1 MYKGIHSYPFY
12 RIATTMYKI
21 QEKTHKNLILEP
33 FSCVIRIILLQY
45 KHKGTKISILDN
57 GISYN
62 YPSFVQGF
70 FRTWYGDTREDLHNL
85 CSPIIYFTK
94 WYPRN
99 NEFFKGLY
107 TECEAGFSILKEVYD
122 KNSTIY
128 HTINH
133 YLTLLHGE
141 NTGDISESKSV
152 SESDSLSES
161 KYVSESDSL
170 SESKSVSES
179 DSLSEETPNPIIDTL
194 KTIWSGD
201 EITLVVHILA
211 LLKDNECSTEVYLRN
226 LEDILEAKE
235 TQVHEYIRD
244 ISTGY

>member
-1 MYKGIHSYPFY
+1 MYKGIHSYPVY

-152 SESDSLSES
+152 SESDSLSE
-161 KYVSESDSL
+161 
-170 SESKSVSES
+170 
-179 DSLSEETPNPIIDTL
+179 ETPNPIIDTL